1 MALAIAV
8 TVAVG
13 FLVIWGLATL
23 SVIDEQYP
31 ALLGLL
37 ITFAALAVLTVL
49 AGVSWL
55 LFAVWSAV

>member
-31 ALLGLL
+31 ALLGLI
-37 ITFAALAVLTVL
+37 ITLAALAVLAVL